1 MKQDRYLFSFS
12 LLALCIALFCHDGR
26 AQSIITGTFRQ
37 PNGTGITGYITV
49 ALIKPTVT
57 NSCNTPSAVTT
68 LQQITVA
75 ITNGTLGSLSLY
87 PNSCLSIITPSSG
100 TPSVFTG
107 PAAGTGATIGVG
119 RCGAVP
125 CNVAGTFTLVTGTNP
140 TSGVPYA
147 FTTGSSNLGQST
159 LALLVLK
166 TVNGNQPV
174 CSLQPSSSNT
184 NLAPIAYQFSIGQN
198 TTSMTLVAGST
209 ALAASTAYS
218 WAYSCVQPYLVQ
230 VYSGS
235 TLLYKTFW
243 SVPNFSPV
251 DASVIDA
258 TTNGYNIGAGVPF
271 QTQP

>member
-1 MKQDRYLFSFS
+1 MKRYQF
-12 LLALCIALFCHDGR
+12 IALGLVMAWFCKDGK
-26 AQSIITGTFRQ
+26 AQSTITGTFKQ
-37 PNGTGITGYITV
+37 PNGTGITGHLTV
-49 ALIKPTVT
+49 ALTKPTVT
-57 NSCNTPSAVTT
+57 NSCSTTAVATI
-68 LQQITVA
+68 QQITVA

-100 TPSVFTG
+100 TPSAFTG
-107 PAAGTGATIGVG
+107 TAAGTGATISVT
-119 RCGAVP
+119 CGTVP
-125 CNVAGTFTLVTGTNP
+125 CNVAGTFILITGTNP
-140 TSGVPYA
+140 TAGVPYA
-147 FTTGSSNLGQST
+147 FTTGSGNLGAST

-174 CSLQPSSSNT
+174 CSLQPGRGLA

-209 ALAASTAYS
+209 ALAASSAYT
-218 WAYSCVQPYLVQ
+218 WYYSCVQPYTVQ

-235 TLLYKTFW
+235 TLLYKTVW
-243 SVPNFSPV
+243 SVPNYSPV

-258 TTNGYNIGAGVPF
+258 TTVGYNIGSGVPF